1 MSAGALPLLARLGEA
16 ATFPKAVR
24 AYESDPWGYMR
35 RKLGE
40 CEEPLRAYKRVLY
53 DEASK
58 ALLRDL
64 EDSFLKPGA
73 VLEHREV
80 FDKLLSP
87 ADYADL
93 SFNLAPGGDPQARR
107 EAIAATL
114 ASAKP
119 KTLFDIEKLPPE
131 RRGKPWES
139 LVADVARRLR
149 HDELKALLERGEKNE
164 RRRAYIVRKARTN
177 LGEFLAVARREE
189 GLRED
194 VTLFVLTRLEAAIAA
209 SLRFLAN

>member
-1 MSAGALPLLARLGEA
+1 MSALPLLARLGEA
-16 ATFPKAVR
+16 STFPKAVR

-40 CEEPLRAYKRVLY
+40 TEEPLRAYKKVLY
-53 DEASK
+53 DQAAA

-64 EDSFLKPGA
+64 EAPQLRPEA
-73 VLEHREV
+73 VLDHKET
-80 FDKLLSP
+80 FDKLLTP

-93 SFNLAPGGDPQARR
+93 SFNLHPGGDAEQRR
-107 EAIAATL
+107 EAIAAVL
-114 ASAKP
+114 AHAKP
-119 KTLFDIEKLPPE
+119 KTLFDVEKLPVE
-131 RRGKPWES
+131 RRGKPWET
-139 LVADVARRLR
+139 LVADVARRLG
-149 HDELKALLERGEKNE
+149 HEELKALLERGEKSE

-177 LGEFLAVARREE
+177 LGEFLTVARREE
-189 GLRED
+189 GLRDD

>member
-1 MSAGALPLLARLGEA
+1 MSALPLLARLGEA

-40 CEEPLRAYKRVLY
+40 CEEPLRAYKRILY
-53 DEASK
+53 DEAAA

-64 EDSFLKPGA
+64 KAPMLPPEA
-73 VLEHREV
+73 VLDHKET
-80 FDKLLSP
+80 FDKLLTA

-93 SFNLAPGGDPQARR
+93 SFNLHPGGDPEARR
-107 EAIAATL
+107 EAISAVL
-114 ASAKP
+114 AHAKP
-119 KTLFDIEKLPPE
+119 KTLFDVEKLPAE
-131 RRGKPWES
+131 RRGKPWET
-139 LVADVARRLR
+139 LVADVARRLQ
-149 HDELKALLERGEKNE
+149 HAELKALLERGEKNE

-177 LGEFLAVARREE
+177 LGEFLSVARREE
-189 GLRED
+189 GLRDD